1 MSIARH
7 PLIMFGTKPAVGGD
21 TDAAAFI
28 SAASITD
35 PTQQTAINT
44 LVVDLKAAGLWAKC
58 IALYPFVGGT
68 ATAHKLNLKNPAD
81 TDAAF
86 RLELNGGFTHSA
98 NGILPN
104 GTNGYARTFISRL
117 NNLALSDVHLSFYS
131 RTSTVPAGNTPMA
144 EFLVIEGNSRLGLH
158 AGRNYDGTN
167 NRAASDIAST
177 SLIGAAIQVS
187 VTDASGFHVA
197 SRTSPTSNKLY
208 KNGSVL
214 VSNAADWG
222 VTTAADIMLFMFAA
236 TTNGTSVVAG
246 TYSYRESAFASVGAG
261 LNDAE
266 VADLNTIVQA
276 FNTTLSRN
284 V

>member
-1 MSIARH
+1 
-7 PLIMFGTKPAVGGD
+7 MFGSKPAND
-21 TDAAAFI
+21 ADAAAFI

-44 LVVDLKAAGLWAKC
+44 LAIALKSAGLWSKC
-58 IALYPFVGGT
+58 VAIYPFIGGT
-68 ATAHKLNLKNPAD
+68 ATAHKLNLKNPSD
-81 TDAAF
+81 TNAAF

-104 GTNGYARTFISRL
+104 GTNAYARTFISRL

-131 RTSTVPAGNTPMA
+131 RTATVPSGVVSMA
-144 EFLVIEGNSRLGLH
+144 EFLVVDGNSRLGLH
-158 AGRNYDGTN
+158 AGRTYNLIN
-167 NRAASDIAST
+167 NRAVNDIAST
-177 SLIGAAIQVS
+177 SLVGAAIQDS
-187 VTDASGFHVA
+187 VTDASGYHVA
-197 SRTSPTSNKLY
+197 SRTSATSNKLY

-214 VSNAADWG
+214 VSNTDDWG
-222 VTTAADIMLFMFAA
+222 VTTASDIMLFMFAA
-236 TTNGTSVVAG
+236 TSNGTSAISG
-246 TYSYRESAFASVGAG
+246 TYSTRESAFATVGAG

-266 VADLNTIVQA
+266 VDDLNTIVQA